1 MTLIAPQR
9 RPERQIVSIKL
20 DVRVLALLK
29 AYGEC
34 IASTQ
39 EHVISE
45 ALIATFAADR
55 AFHEWMTQ
63 AERAEAQGLATLLA
77 ERPRSMA
84 GGAGKTSA
92 DAVAPSA
99 R

>member
-9 RPERQIVSIKL
+9 RPERQLVSIKL

-45 ALIATFAADR
+45 ALVATFAADR
-55 AFHEWMTQ
+55 DFHEWMIQ
-63 AERAEAQGLATLLA
+63 AARAEAQGLASLLA
-77 ERPRSMA
+77 ERPRRVV
-84 GGAGKTSA
+84 GGTGKATAHS
-92 DAVAPSA
+92 VTPSA